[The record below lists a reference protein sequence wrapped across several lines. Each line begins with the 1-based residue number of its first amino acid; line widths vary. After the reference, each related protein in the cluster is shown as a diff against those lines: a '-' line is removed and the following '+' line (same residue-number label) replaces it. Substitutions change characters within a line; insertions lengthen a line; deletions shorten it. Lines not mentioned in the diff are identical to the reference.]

1 MLPRCPCSVT
11 TPRGSAGDV
20 GDAGLV
26 VGSGAGL
33 AQPGLGRSRSGAA
46 SSHGGGGRA
55 EPLGGGVGREAREGT
70 RIRATSTGIF
80 RLGHRA
86 WRAEEPRLILSLP
99 RCLRRDYRVGFV
111 DGFPTPRCDGVAAA
125 GEPRGEGVPRATG
138 ATLRHLLCCA
148 GFCSRGQG
156 LSIL

>member
-1 MLPRCPCSVT
+1 MSRAPRF
-11 TPRGSAGDV
+11 
-20 GDAGLV
+20 
-26 VGSGAGL
+26 
-33 AQPGLGRSRSGAA
+33 
-46 SSHGGGGRA
+46 
-55 EPLGGGVGREAREGT
+55 GGVGREAWGGT
-70 RIRATSTGIF
+70 RICATSTGIF

-86 WRAEEPRLILSLP
+86 WQVEEPRLILSLL

-125 GEPRGEGVPRATG
+125 GEPCGEGVPCATG
-138 ATLRHLLCCA
+138 ATLHHLLCCA